1 MLRIQE
7 VIDVDDKNLKGLLHD
22 IGKEV
27 YDAVMKALTEMNEY
41 NPMAHR
47 NVVLELSNFKEER
60 RATLKEGITFVADRY
75 LGPFI
80 FRDHVNSSFFYAFCS
95 RKKLKLSK

>member
-80 FRDHVNSSFFYAFCS
+80 FRDHMN
-95 RKKLKLSK
+95 KQG